1 MQIGTPSKDLAAGG
15 RNNLRFF
22 TFFNSGIRI
31 HSSHERTNIQRSSN
45 RIRMSIYEEIEF
57 EDLDFNPK
65 TQIYTYPCPCGD
77 TFTISLEALWD
88 GEDIATCPSCT
99 LRIEI
104 IYDEED
110 LPPLRT
116 DDDDD
121 DDDDDEESVD
131 EGNDEKDD
139 GVKNEGEEEE
149 KKDEEEE
156 DEKKKKIDDLANI
169 TRKSLA
175 VK

>member
-110 LPPLRT
+110 LPPLLRT
-116 DDDDD
+116 D